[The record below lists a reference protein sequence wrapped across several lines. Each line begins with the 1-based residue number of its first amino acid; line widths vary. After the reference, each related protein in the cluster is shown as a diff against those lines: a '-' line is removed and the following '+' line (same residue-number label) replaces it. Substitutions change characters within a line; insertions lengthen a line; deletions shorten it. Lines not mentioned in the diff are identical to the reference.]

1 MRVIGT
7 AGHVDHGKSTLVK
20 ALTGINPDRLK
31 EEQEREMTIDLGF
44 AWLTLPGGES
54 VSVVDVPGHEDF
66 IKNMLAGV
74 GGIDAALLVVA
85 ADEGVMPQTREHLA
99 ILDLLRIKAG
109 LVALTKIDLVDDPE
123 WLELVEA
130 DLAELLEGTCL
141 EGASVIRVSARTGQ
155 GLRELIA
162 GLEQLLANTPARRDL
177 GRPRLALD
185 RAFTVAGF
193 GTVVTGTLIDGRL
206 RVGEE
211 VEVVPAGR
219 QVVPLRSRVRGL
231 QTHKQKIETAVPGS
245 RVAVNLT
252 GLHPDDLFRGDV
264 VTRPGWLTPTR
275 LIDVRLQVLADA
287 PGPLKHNVEVEFFT
301 GAAQVMARTRI
312 LGIQAIAPGE
322 TGWAQLELAGP
333 VPVVKSDRFIVRQPS
348 PSLTIGGGV
357 VVDPAPRRRHR
368 RFRAGVVERLETL
381 THGTPEE
388 ILLEALQRD
397 EPVETQDLIQR
408 SNLPRDVA
416 QAALQT
422 LLDQGAAVV
431 IDQMTEDRRQKA
443 EGSNEHPLLL
453 TAYCMST
460 GGWQALLDRL
470 AGLVG
475 DYHRQYPLRAGMPR
489 EELKSRLRL
498 APRLFNEVLT
508 LAARRGA
515 LVESEAVVRLPDH
528 VVRFSPAQQTQMDRL
543 LAAFARSPYTPPGV
557 AEAEAQVGAEVLNAL
572 FENGTLVKVSADV
585 CFSAEAYQAMVER
598 VLNHLR
604 REGRIT
610 VAQVRD
616 MFGTSRKYAL
626 ALMEHLD
633 ERRITRR
640 VGDERVLR

>member
-1 MRVIGT
+1 
-7 AGHVDHGKSTLVK
+7 
-20 ALTGINPDRLK
+20 
-31 EEQEREMTIDLGF
+31 MTIDLGF

-431 IDQMTEDRRQKA
+431 ID
-443 EGSNEHPLLL
+443 P
-453 TAYCMST
+453 TAQQNDKVTGMDQVTLSPPHLVTLSSSLMSA

-528 VVRFSPAQQTQMDRL
+528 AVRFSPAQQAQVDRL